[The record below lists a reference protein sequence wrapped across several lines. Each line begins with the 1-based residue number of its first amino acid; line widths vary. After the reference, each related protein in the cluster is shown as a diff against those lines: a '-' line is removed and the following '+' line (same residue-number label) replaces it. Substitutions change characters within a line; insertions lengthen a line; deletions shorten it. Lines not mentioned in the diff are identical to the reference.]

1 MFTKLAKTFLRFI
14 LCQAAIA
21 ALALICALPLWL
33 LWAYGVQATVCG
45 PALSY
50 LTVAFLVATAFE
62 ALFALVVG
70 VTTAS
75 NSVKWLVESLTEY
88 AENPNVRRALRK
100 LFGWD

>member
-14 LCQAAIA
+14 LCQAAIV

-33 LWAYGVQATVCG
+33 LWSFGAQKAVCG
-45 PALSY
+45 PGFDY
-50 LTVAFLVATAFE
+50 LAVTFLVATAFE
-62 ALFALVVG
+62 LLFTLIVG
-70 VTTAS
+70 VSAAS
-75 NSVKWLVESLTEY
+75 NSVKWITEALTEY